1 MEDIREIIREFKKWS
16 DNISVKE
23 IEEFLKRAGIHNDEC
38 ELSKRYG
45 GKN

>member
-16 DNISVKE
+16 DKISVKE
-23 IEEFLKRAGIHNDEC
+23 IEEFLKRSGIHTDEG